1 VSNRLEPHRE
11 NAKGSPSMS
20 HTDMS
25 IPALLREQAT
35 VHGDA
40 TAYTFMDGAVLGT
53 GHPESLSWA
62 QVYRRGRC
70 QL

>member
-1 VSNRLEPHRE
+1 
-11 NAKGSPSMS
+11 MS